1 MSETTAVSSSS
12 DSSSD
17 EDSQQT
23 PRVVKARPK
32 GRTNSK
38 KMMSE
43 EKAVI
48 FEHVEKHYSSLV
60 GNRKSFD
67 YCQERKKEWDSWSK
81 P

>member
-23 PRVVKARPK
+23 PKVVKVRPK
-32 GRTNSK
+32 GRRNSK
-38 KMMSE
+38 KMTLE

-60 GNRKSFD
+60 QNRKSF
-67 YCQERKKEWDSWSK
+67 
-81 P
+81 